1 MAARLRRVLTG
12 LLVLGLGA
20 GAYLALDRGAE
31 RSDAAVMTPAA
42 REAGPV
48 ELASF
53 EVEEVAVRD
62 FARTVAVSGPARPI
76 RRAMVTAEVT
86 GRLLE
91 VPVDVGQPVKA
102 GDVLARFDETLL
114 RSALSAREA
123 TLEARRSEIRLAEW
137 TLERREQ
144 LGTRGI
150 TSDADLLSARS
161 QLLNL
166 QAQARALE
174 AEVADARK
182 GLEDAVVTAPFDG
195 VVASRAVEAGQTVG
209 LNAEL
214 LQLVDMST
222 VEVAA
227 SVPTSRISDI
237 AIGQVAR
244 LRFEGVGERVFEGR
258 VARIA
263 PEAETGSR
271 AITVFVTLPNTDG
284 AIRGGMFAVGE
295 IAVETMERVVALPPA
310 AIRQDEAGAF
320 VLAARDGRLERQ
332 AVETGADLPREGL
345 VVVRSGVAAGETV
358 VVAPLP
364 DLKAETAVT
373 IEGAG
378 PA

>member
-62 FARTVAVSGPARPI
+62 FARTVAVSGPARPV

-91 VPVDVGQPVKA
+91 VPVDVGQTVKA

-195 VVASRAVEAGQTVG
+195 VVASRAVEAGQTVA

-295 IAVETMERVVALPPA
+295 IAVEAMEKVVALPPA

-320 VLAARDGRLERQ
+320 VLAARDGKLERR

>member
-1 MAARLRRVLTG
+1 
-12 LLVLGLGA
+12 
-20 GAYLALDRGAE
+20 
-31 RSDAAVMTPAA
+31 
-42 REAGPV
+42 
-48 ELASF
+48 
-53 EVEEVAVRD
+53 
-62 FARTVAVSGPARPI
+62 
-76 RRAMVTAEVT
+76 MVTAEVT

-295 IAVETMERVVALPPA
+295 IAVETMERVVALSPA